1 MSAEEPPGP
10 CGGVRQ
16 AFQEGRGPEGW
27 EQVLKVVRRPLYL
40 GDGSEARAQV
50 FTLRTEWSR
59 GRAPALALPIR
70 LKRLHRKELGTL
82 AWLIPLSGSQ
92 NTHFSGCRAPPR
104 QGRRSHSCSVSDR
117 ALQNRAGAS
126 VTGSCHRCW
135 LPSGFAEASPGL
147 TCKSG
152 LL

>member
-40 GDGSEARAQV
+40 GDGSETRARV

-117 ALQNRAGAS
+117 ALQNRAGAP
-126 VTGSCHRCW
+126 VTG
-135 LPSGFAEASPGL
+135 GVGSPVA
-147 TCKSG
+147 
-152 LL
+152 LLKRPWD